1 MFKHLSF
8 SVLSRSLL
16 FRLLSGTL
24 TAIVLAL
31 LASGIMLD
39 ELFARQAL
47 RQAEV
52 QLDQQLD
59 HLIVHL
65 AFDNNAQPQ
74 ITGNALSDPRWQ
86 KPYSGLYGQITAAN
100 GTVVWR
106 SRSLWDDII
115 PPTKTLLATKKIS
128 TASGPN
134 HQDLLLLSKTVKP
147 EDQSSTWTISVA
159 INQQPLNESLREFRH
174 TLWILLSALALLLLF
189 AATLQAYVMMRPL
202 KHIKRA
208 LSNIYDGKEKS
219 LQGNFPLEIEPL
231 VHQFNHV
238 LNHNEALV
246 TRARQN
252 AGNLAH
258 ALKTPL
264 TILEQTAQQP
274 ITADNQSEITQHMKL
289 QIDIAKRYMEWH
301 LARARA
307 DAVSPSLGQRSSVN
321 HVAQGLIR
329 VLQKVYADRH
339 LDFQNHLPSQTIWF
353 AGEEQDLQE
362 MMGNLLDNACKW
374 AAKTVQIKAEITPD
388 TTQNTLRIMI
398 SDDGPGIRDESQALA
413 LSRGGRLDELVSGSG
428 LGLAIVA
435 DLARNYQGE
444 LKLNRSSWGGLQA
457 SLYLPLAATHSSP

>member
-1 MFKHLSF
+1 MFRHLSF
-8 SVLSRSLL
+8 SILSRSLL

-24 TAIVLAL
+24 AAILLAL
-31 LASGIMLD
+31 LVSGVVLD
-39 ELFARQAL
+39 RLFVRQAL
-47 RQAEV
+47 QQAEV
-52 QLDQQLD
+52 QLNQQLD

-65 AFDNNAQPQ
+65 SFDNNNQPQ

-86 KPYSGLYGQITAAN
+86 KPYSGLYGQITTAN

-115 PPTKTLLATKKIS
+115 PPTKTRLATQKIS
-128 TASGPN
+128 RANGPN
-134 HQDLLLLSKTVKP
+134 HQELLLLRKTVKP
-147 EDQSSTWTISVA
+147 DDQSSTWTISVA
-159 INQQPLNESLREFRH
+159 INQKPLDESLREFRH

-208 LSNIYDGKEKS
+208 LSDIYDGKEKS

-231 VHQFNHV
+231 IHQFNHV
-238 LNHNEALV
+238 LSRNEALV
-246 TRARQN
+246 IRARQN

-264 TILEQTAQQP
+264 TVLEQITQQP
-274 ITADNQSEITQHMKL
+274 ITTDNQSEITQQLKL
-289 QIDIAKRYMEWH
+289 QINIAKRYMEWH

-339 LDFQNHLPSQTIWF
+339 LDFQNHLPPQTIFF

-374 AAKTVQIKAEITPD
+374 AAKTVQIKAELMPSTAK
-388 TTQNTLRIMI
+388 NMLHIMI